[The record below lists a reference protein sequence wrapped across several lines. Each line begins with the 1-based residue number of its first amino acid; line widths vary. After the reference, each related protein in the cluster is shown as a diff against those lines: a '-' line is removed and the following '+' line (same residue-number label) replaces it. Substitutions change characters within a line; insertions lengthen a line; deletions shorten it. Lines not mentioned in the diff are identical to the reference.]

1 MGIFT
6 NSLYPAGGET
16 GSGGGIIQVRSFSR
30 SGPLQYN
37 GINASTYNCL
47 LYGEITPQT
56 ATNKILIFA
65 SINGVANR
73 GGNEWEAWLGYNAT
87 APNGTTITGSDQGV
101 GNWSG
106 TLGMMTGLGSWGRND
121 QTIGTFTSNEIHS
134 PATTNTCRYAI
145 ITNRKST
152 IYINNEWSSGNKGTS
167 LILMEVS
174 S

>member
-6 NSLYPAGGET
+6 NTIYPSGGEA
-16 GSGGGIIQVRSFSR
+16 GDGGGIVQVRTFSR
-30 SGPLQYN
+30 TGPLQYN
-37 GINASTYNCL
+37 GINQNTYNTL
-47 LYGEITPQT
+47 LYGAITPRT

-87 APNGTTITGSDQGV
+87 ATNGTTITGSDQGV

-106 TLGMMTGLGSWGRND
+106 NLGMMTGLGSWGRTD
-121 QTIGTFTSNEIHS
+121 QTIGTFTTNTLHN
-134 PATTNTCRYAI
+134 PLTTSTCRYAI
-145 ITNRKST
+145 IINRKST
-152 IYINNEWSSGNKGTS
+152 IYINNEWGSNNPGTS
-167 LILMEVS
+167 LILMEIS